1 MHQARPQR
9 FLHKHRF
16 RLRAHPTE
24 LPADGVVRVDMGLKD
39 GPFHREEKTLAHLL
53 DIPIELLVEAPT
65 DEVYHLHCGFVR
77 AKIVALRITLLS
89 SARTNTVPMTRS
101 ILCAFAAIILLGSC
115 VSKKKYTALQ
125 ASNATLNQKLAD
137 CNIGLDACNSAKA
150 AAEGK
155 ISNLEISNQHLKE
168 QVTEMSVTNQALLNN
183 VGNMATLSAQEAAN
197 LEKSLENIKEKDLQ
211 IRTLHDA
218 LTKKDSVTLAL
229 VVSLKSSLGNLN
241 DTDVTINV
249 EKSVVFISLSDKMV
263 FTSGSTDVSSRAN
276 DVLSKVAKVVNDK
289 PDMEVLVEGHTDDV
303 PITKN
308 CIKDNWDLS
317 VLRATAITRVLSQQ
331 MGVDPARIT
340 AGGRSQYVPLVPN
353 DSPEN
358 RSTNR
363 RTRIVILPKM
373 DQFYDMIEDGLK
385 KAGEAEGK

>member
-1 MHQARPQR
+1 M
-9 FLHKHRF
+9 
-16 RLRAHPTE
+16 
-24 LPADGVVRVDMGLKD
+24 V
-39 GPFHREEKTLAHLL
+39 
-53 DIPIELLVEAPT
+53 VEAR
-65 DEVYHLHCGFVR
+65 ECRFY
-77 AKIVALRITLLS
+77 LRP
-89 SARTNTVPMTRS
+89 RTNPVPMTRS

-115 VSKKKYTALQ
+115 VSKKMYMALQ
-125 ASNATLNQKLAD
+125 ASNETLNQKLAD
-137 CNIGLDACNSAKA
+137 CNHGLDACNAAKA

-155 ISNLEISNQHLKE
+155 ISNLETSNQHLKE
-168 QVTEMSVTNQALLNN
+168 QVAEMSVTNQALLNN

-211 IRTLHDA
+211 IRSMHEA
-218 LTKKDSVTLAL
+218 LDKKDSITLAL

-263 FTSGSTDVSSRAN
+263 FTSGSTTISPRAKE
-276 DVLSKVAKVVNDK
+276 VLAKVATVINDK

-303 PITKN
+303 PIAKD
-308 CIKDNWDLS
+308 CVKDNWDLS
-317 VLRATAITRVLSQQ
+317 VLRATAITRVLQKDFN
-331 MGVDPARIT
+331 VDPARVT

-353 DSPEN
+353 DTPEN

-373 DQFYDMIEDGLK
+373 DQFYNMIEDGLK